1 MVHVILM
8 ERNVV
13 RVMIIHIINRQ
24 RLCRLNTAKLK
35 AVIALFMTKVTK
47 NGARDWKELTVML
60 TDDDGIRRIKRQ
72 FFDIDCVTDV
82 ISFALNPQ
90 PADGGQKTAEIVVNA
105 ERACLEGKKRSG
117 VEHEFALYLAHGCDH
132 LGGHDDRTI
141 RTRAKMRR
149 RELNWL
155 KEAEKLNLL
164 SGLVSP
170 AINRS
175 IIISL

>member
-1 MVHVILM
+1 
-8 ERNVV
+8 
-13 RVMIIHIINRQ
+13 MIIRIINRQ

-35 AVIALFMTKVTK
+35 AAVAFFMQKTAGQ
-47 NGARDWKELTVML
+47 GARGWKELTVML
-60 TDDDGIRRIKRQ
+60 TDDAGIRRIKRQ

-90 PADGGQKTAEIVVNA
+90 PKDGGRPTAEIAVNV
-105 ERACLEGKKRSG
+105 ERARLEGKKRRG

-132 LGGHDDRTI
+132 LGGHDDRTV

-155 KEAEKLNLL
+155 REAGKLNML
-164 SGLVSP
+164 SGLLAPAQIPGGSP
-170 AINRS
+170 LAMN
-175 IIISL
+175 